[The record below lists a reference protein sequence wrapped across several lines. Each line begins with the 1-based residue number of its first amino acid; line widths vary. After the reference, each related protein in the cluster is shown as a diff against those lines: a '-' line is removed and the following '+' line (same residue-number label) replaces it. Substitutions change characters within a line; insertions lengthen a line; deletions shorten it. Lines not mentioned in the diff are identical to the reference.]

1 MGILGNLCKN
11 AAKEFCPDL
20 ECGAADE
27 RNFSEMNM
35 VFKEDLGLGLA
46 KGKNNQ
52 ELFLFQN
59 CVTVEES
66 AKKIKSGLF
75 VHLLFGEKNN
85 S

>member
-27 RNFSEMNM
+27 RNFSEMNTA
-35 VFKEDLGLGLA
+35 FKEDLGLGLA

-59 CVTVEES
+59 CVTVEGS
-66 AKKIKSGLF
+66 MVIQKDKIRIVCPF
-75 VHLLFGEKNN
+75 VVW
-85 S
+85 

>member
-20 ECGAADE
+20 ECGAANE

-35 VFKEDLGLGLA
+35 VFKEDLGLVLA

-59 CVTVEES
+59 CVTVEGPP
-66 AKKIKSGLF
+66 KKIKSGLF
-75 VHLLFGEKNN
+75 GHLLFEENN